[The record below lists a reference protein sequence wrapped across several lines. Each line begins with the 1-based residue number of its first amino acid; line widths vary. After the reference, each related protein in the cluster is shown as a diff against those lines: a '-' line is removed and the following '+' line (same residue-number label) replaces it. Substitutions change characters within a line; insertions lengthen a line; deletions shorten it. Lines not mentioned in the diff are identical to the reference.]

1 MSVWR
6 VVSVGS
12 VESECVES
20 GECGECRECVSPKP
34 QPGTPIHHDG
44 LMDMSGKTMP
54 ARVSV

>member
-1 MSVWR
+1 MLSE
-6 VVSVGS
+6 GS